1 MNNYLID
8 EKWIQNNNIRLYKAF
23 DIYKKNNNNEDV
35 FMFFLET
42 LQALVNEKVSMFG
55 CRVKCDNFYCEY
67 NVKQNIYDIHII
79 TDIVSDTQQLVLSE
93 FDFHMFYPVDKVD
106 IENLQQFSKELIE
119 CTFNGFLI
127 TVYEKEDIIKK
138 CYKFLKFENPP
149 VFKYECDTCHEEF
162 HSADEFLQ
170 HLKDTK
176 HKDSIYQQ
184 FGYWE
189 GVKL

>member
-93 FDFHMFYPVDKVD
+93 FDFNMF
-106 IENLQQFSKELIE
+106 
-119 CTFNGFLI
+119 
-127 TVYEKEDIIKK
+127 
-138 CYKFLKFENPP
+138 
-149 VFKYECDTCHEEF
+149 
-162 HSADEFLQ
+162 
-170 HLKDTK
+170 
-176 HKDSIYQQ
+176 
-184 FGYWE
+184 
-189 GVKL
+189 